1 MDSVFSEF
9 FGTALKLF
17 ALMTPPAVLSA
28 FLSGTK
34 SYPTARKRA
43 TAIHTGVAVFVIG
56 VVLYFFGESIFG
68 VFGFTL
74 DAFRIGSG
82 VLLFLTAVSLMNET
96 TDHPSMPVDADI
108 SVVPLAIPLCMGPAS
123 IGTVMVMGA
132 SASTPQ
138 ERLIGAAALLV
149 ASGGVLLLLLM
160 AESVEKVLHRTGIA
174 VLSKLTGLLL
184 AAIAAQVIFTGIQ
197 SYLGRGLPG
206 ESSTPS
212 GGPEEDAVFQLLKSL
227 PYFGFGI
234 HDYGAAP
241 SHGFAQ
247 RSARYQHKARPF
259 GAAGQA
265 EVIARTEQNGSTRRN
280 FEFLLKA

>member
-1 MDSVFSEF
+1 MDSIFGEF
-9 FGTALKLF
+9 FGTTLKLF

-34 SYPTARKRA
+34 AYSAERKHA
-43 TAIHTGVAVFVIG
+43 TAMHTGVAVFLIG
-56 VVLYFFGESIFG
+56 MILYFFGDSIFG

-96 TDHPSMPVDADI
+96 TEHPSMPVDADI

-132 SASTPQ
+132 SATTLQ
-138 ERLIGAAALLV
+138 ERLVGAASLLV
-149 ASGGVLLLLLM
+149 ASVGVAALLFM
-160 AESVEKVLHRTGIA
+160 AESVEKVLHKTGIA

-197 SYLGRGLPG
+197 S
-206 ESSTPS
+206 
-212 GGPEEDAVFQLLKSL
+212 
-227 PYFGFGI
+227 
-234 HDYGAAP
+234 
-241 SHGFAQ
+241 
-247 RSARYQHKARPF
+247 
-259 GAAGQA
+259 
-265 EVIARTEQNGSTRRN
+265 
-280 FEFLLKA
+280 FLR

>member
-43 TAIHTGVAVFVIG
+43 TASHTGVAVFVIG

-197 SYLGRGLPG
+197 SFLG
-206 ESSTPS
+206 
-212 GGPEEDAVFQLLKSL
+212 
-227 PYFGFGI
+227 
-234 HDYGAAP
+234 
-241 SHGFAQ
+241 
-247 RSARYQHKARPF
+247 
-259 GAAGQA
+259 
-265 EVIARTEQNGSTRRN
+265 
-280 FEFLLKA
+280 